1 MTTCSGKRYDGRMLT
16 EEPLH
21 PDFLALQPG
30 DWVQVMTPNSIRTG
44 EVIRRSGISLLV
56 HFQAEPE
63 PQGIPYAEA
72 YFSDAK
78 VGLWGMR
85 KIEPQRRIPA
95 PGSHTMSVRQAAA
108 KLGTDNKTIRR
119 MLRDGTI
126 TGHREDGKWL
136 VDSLDT
142 AR

>member
-1 MTTCSGKRYDGRMLT
+1 MIE

-21 PDFLALQPG
+21 PDFLALNRG

-78 VGLWGMR
+78 AGLWGMR
-85 KIEPQRRIPA
+85 KIEPQRRLAA
-95 PGSHTMSVRQAAA
+95 PSSSHTMTVRQAAA
-108 KLGTDNKTIRR
+108 RMGTDTKTIRR
-119 MLRDGTI
+119 KLRSGELR
-126 TGHREDGKWL
+126 GKQKEGKW
-136 VDSLDT
+136 VAVYEAGT
-142 AR
+142 